1 MRQSVRKHYRKLA
14 QFVALGNL
22 GWDEIFRHDDFPV
35 LQKLKPEAEHRSLLR
50 RVNRAF
56 DSKFRALR
64 PSAEVPPLFFSDWK
78 SCSLEVRQQLY
89 SYALVRRVF
98 DSLWF
103 LTQGLGGSRSGGQSM
118 QLWLEVRASKDGSM
132 LRVRDPYEE
141 FLAVLSGCDLRRLR
155 SCPVCR
161 HFFVAWRKDQA
172 ACNTRCANQLRVTR
186 FRQKQPQYSANRKFR
201 KRTGLSAVR
210 HGRRQLMG
218 LSQALAVAE
227 TLQPQK
233 PEALSEA
240 ADLRSRKAQK

>member
-1 MRQSVRKHYRKLA
+1 
-14 QFVALGNL
+14 LGNL

-35 LQKLKPEAEHRSLLR
+35 LQKLTPEAEHRPLLR

-56 DSKFRALR
+56 DAKFRALR

-89 SYALVRRVF
+89 AYALVRRVF

-132 LRVRDPYEE
+132 LRVRDPYED
-141 FLAVLSGCDLRRLR
+141 FLAVLSDCDLRRLR

-161 HFFVAWRKDQA
+161 HFFVAWRMDQA

-186 FRQKQPQYSANRKFR
+186 FRQKQPLYSANRKFR
-201 KRTGLSAVR
+201 KRTRLSAVR
-210 HGRRQLMG
+210 HRRRQLMELG
-218 LSQALAVAE
+218 QALASAE
-227 TLQPQK
+227 TPEPQR
-233 PEALSEA
+233 PEALSQA
-240 ADLRSRKAQK
+240 ADLRSRKPQK